1 MDFPAVAK
9 AVPGTGFHGAGNH
22 KHHERGQTMRFDDL
36 IVWHPYPAEKPTR
49 NSTYLV
55 SLRAREKGFSNYTR
69 FDMMYS
75 PKYDRW
81 NFSDLLDP
89 EEIPEDSFTSRV
101 TAWAEMPQVK
111 PYAG

>member
-1 MDFPAVAK
+1 M
-9 AVPGTGFHGAGNH
+9 T
-22 KHHERGQTMRFDDL
+22 FDDL
-36 IVWHPYPAEKPTR
+36 IVWHPYPEEKPTR
-49 NSTYLV
+49 DSTYLV
-55 SLRAREKGFSNYTR
+55 SLRASEKGFSDYIR
-69 FDMMYS
+69 YDMMYS
-75 PKYDRW
+75 PKHDRW

>member
-1 MDFPAVAK
+1 
-9 AVPGTGFHGAGNH
+9 
-22 KHHERGQTMRFDDL
+22 MRFDDL

-49 NSTYLV
+49 NSMYLV
-55 SLRAREKGFSNYTR
+55 SLRSSLEGFSDYVSYNV
-69 FDMMYS
+69 MYS
-75 PKYDRW
+75 PKHDRW
-81 NFSDLLDP
+81 NFSDLLYP

>member
-1 MDFPAVAK
+1 
-9 AVPGTGFHGAGNH
+9 
-22 KHHERGQTMRFDDL
+22 MRFDDL

-49 NSTYLV
+49 DTTYLV
-55 SLRAREKGFSNYTR
+55 SLRATEKGFSDYTR

-81 NFSDLLDP
+81 NFSDLLNP
-89 EEIPEDSFTSRV
+89 EEIPEDSFTDRV